1 MVTGATATPLGGRKL
16 GDIVRAVAS
25 PRIVEFGM
33 LPIIVGLALIWLYF
47 QSQSPYF
54 LTARNLTNLLLQISV
69 IGTVAAGVVFVLF
82 IGEVDLSVGSLV
94 GLSSA
99 IIGVLIV
106 RSELPWWLAILLAMA
121 ITSAIGAMQ
130 GAWSAY
136 FGVPTFVVTLA
147 GLLGWLGVQLHV
159 LGTLGT
165 VNVMT
170 PEILGLTTTHLP
182 KPLGWL
188 LVACIAIIQ
197 ALSAIRRRRK
207 RERMGLP
214 VGPMASLITRLGVVT
229 VAAAAAVGILNQ
241 WRGVPTAAL
250 IMLGLIASL
259 AWIVQRTRFG
269 RNVMAVGGNAE
280 AARRAGINV
289 KMTRVYVLA
298 LCALLASIGG
308 VLSIARQGAASTQ
321 TGGGTLLLEAIA
333 AAVIGGTSL
342 FGGRGTVWSAL
353 VGAMVMGSLSNGL
366 DLTGQPADIKYIVY
380 MCVLLL
386 AVTVDS
392 VSRRSAANSGVR

>member
-1 MVTGATATPLGGRKL
+1 
-16 GDIVRAVAS
+16 
-25 PRIVEFGM
+25 M
-33 LPIIVGLALIWLYF
+33 LPIIVGLALIWVYF

-54 LTARNLTNLLLQISV
+54 LSPRNLTNLLLQISV
-69 IGTVAAGVVFVLF
+69 IGTVAAGVVFVLL

-106 RSELPWWLAILLAMA
+106 RAEMPWWLAVLLAMA
-121 ITSAIGAMQ
+121 VTSGIGAMQ

-170 PEILGLTTTHLP
+170 PEIINLTTTHLP
-182 KPLGWL
+182 KLLGWL
-188 LVACIAIIQ
+188 LVGLIVIIQ
-197 ALSAIRRRRK
+197 AAIAVNRRRK

-214 VGPMASLITRLGVVT
+214 VGPRSALLLRIGIVT
-229 VAAAAAVGILNQ
+229 VAAVAAVGVLNQ
-241 WRGVPTAAL
+241 WKGVPTAAL
-250 IMLGLIASL
+250 IMLALIASL

-289 KMTRVYVLA
+289 KMTRVYVLT
-298 LCALLASIGG
+298 LCALLASVGG
-308 VLSIARQGAASTQ
+308 LLSVARQAAASTQ

-386 AVTVDS
+386 AVTVDA
-392 VSRRSAANSGVR
+392 VSRRKAASSGAR

>member
-1 MVTGATATPLGGRKL
+1 MTTSVVGPLKTGRL
-16 GDIVRAVAS
+16 GDLLRTMGNVRGLDL
-25 PRIVEFGM
+25 GM
-33 LPIIVGLALIWLYF
+33 LPIVVGLALIWAYF

-69 IGTVAAGVVFVLF
+69 IGTVAAGQVFVLL

-106 RSELPWWLAILLAMA
+106 RMGLPWWLAVLLAMA
-121 ITSAIGAMQ
+121 LTSAVGALQ
-130 GAWSAY
+130 GSWSAY

-159 LGTLGT
+159 LGNLGT
-165 VNVMT
+165 INVMT
-170 PEILGLTTTHLP
+170 PEILALTTTNLP
-182 KPLGWL
+182 KPLGWGL
-188 LVACIAIIQ
+188 AAIIVATQ
-197 ALSAIRRRRK
+197 AAIAIRRRRQ
-207 RERMGLP
+207 RESLGLVAAP
-214 VGPMASLITRLGVVT
+214 WGSLLVRLGAT
-229 VAAAAAVGILNQ
+229 AAASVAAVGILNG
-241 WRGVPTAAL
+241 WKGIPTAAL
-250 IMLGLIASL
+250 IMLGLMAGL
-259 AWIVQRTRFG
+259 AWMVQRTRFG
-269 RNVMAVGGNAE
+269 RNIMAVGGNAE

-289 KMTRVYVLA
+289 NLTRVYVLT
-298 LCALLASIGG
+298 LCALLASVGG
-308 VLSIARQGAASTQ
+308 LLSVSRQAAASTQ

-342 FGGRGTVWSAL
+342 FGGRGSVWSAL

-366 DLTGQPADIKYIVY
+366 DLTGQPADVKYIIY

-392 VSRRSAANSGVR
+392 MSRRTAARSGAR

>member
-1 MVTGATATPLGGRKL
+1 MSAREATAPGGRTL
-16 GDIVRAVAS
+16 GDRVRSLAG
-25 PRIVEFGM
+25 PRGVEFGM
-33 LPIIVGLALIWLYF
+33 LPIIVGLALIWIYF

-69 IGTVAAGVVFVLF
+69 IGTVAAGVVFVLL

-106 RSELPWWLAILLAMA
+106 RSELPWWLAVLVAMA
-121 ITSAIGAMQ
+121 ITTGIGALQ

-170 PEILGLTTTHLP
+170 PEILSLTTTNLP

-188 LVACIAIIQ
+188 LVACVVAVQGYIVVA
-197 ALSAIRRRRK
+197 RRRK
-207 RERMGLP
+207 RESMGLP
-214 VGPMASLITRLGVVT
+214 VQLGGAVFVRLGIVT
-229 VAAAAAVGILNQ
+229 VASVAAVGVLNQ
-241 WRGVPTAAL
+241 WKGIPTAAL
-250 IMLGLIASL
+250 IMMGLIAVL
-259 AWIVQRTRFG
+259 AWTVQRTRFG

-289 KMTRVYVLA
+289 KLIRVYVAA

-308 VLSIARQGAASTQ
+308 LLSVARQAAASTQ

-342 FGGRGTVWSAL
+342 FGGRGSVWSAL

-366 DLTGQPADIKYIVY
+366 DLTGQPADIKYVVY

-386 AVTVDS
+386 AVTVDAI
-392 VSRRSAANSGVR
+392 SRRGAARSGVR